1 MSVATNASTE
11 DIPGLD
17 LGPYLRG
24 DPGAIDDLAARLRWT
39 CENVGFFYIQN
50 HGIPAPLIERT
61 FAASKRIHAMSVE
74 QKREIELNEQ
84 NIGYMLVNQ
93 SIQGHSKVE
102 KARKPNYN
110 ESFFCMRDRKPDDP
124 DVLSGK
130 PFRGLNQWPRDLP
143 GFREDALAYMAAVE
157 ALGMKMLPVVARALD
172 LPLDFFSAYFNPAN
186 LQLRLLH
193 YPVRDESE
201 PEQYGAGAHT
211 DAGFLTF
218 LMQHGI
224 GGLQI
229 RRTDGTW
236 FDAPVLPGRFLINTG
251 DLLRRWTNDR
261 WLSTPHRVLN
271 LSGTDRYSIAFF
283 FGPDLDRQL
292 ACLPT
297 CQDAL
302 HPPKYPP
309 ISYGEYKAEFVAA
322 NYFNRKPAAAATP
335 VSHTAGKP

>member
-1 MSVATNASTE
+1 MMDSTSS
-11 DIPGLD
+11 IPGLD
-17 LGPYLRG
+17 MGPYLRG
-24 DPGAIDDLAARLRWT
+24 EPGAIDDLATRLRWT
-39 CENVGFFYIQN
+39 CQNVGFFYIEN
-50 HGIPAPLIERT
+50 HSVPQALIERT
-61 FAASKRIHAMSVE
+61 FAASRRVHAMPIE
-74 QKREIELNEQ
+74 RKQEIELNEQ

-110 ESFFCMRDRKPDDP
+110 ESFFCMRDRTPDDP
-124 DVLSGK
+124 DVIARK
-130 PFRGLNQWPRDLP
+130 PFKGLNQWPRELP
-143 GFREDALAYMAAVE
+143 GFREDCLAYMNAVE
-157 ALGMKMLPVVARALD
+157 DLGMRLLPVVAHALE
-172 LPLDFFSAYFNPAN
+172 LPLHFFADYFNPAN

-193 YPVRDESE
+193 YPIRDESE

-229 RRTDGTW
+229 RRADGTW
-236 FDAPVLPGRFLINTG
+236 FDAPVLPGKYIVNTG

-271 LSGTDRYSIAFF
+271 VSGTDRYSIAFF
-283 FGPDLDRQL
+283 FGPDLDREL
-292 ACLPT
+292 ACLSS
-297 CQDAL
+297 CQDAT

-309 ISYGEYKAEFVAA
+309 ISYGQYKKEFVAA
-322 NYFNRKPAAAATP
+322 NYFNPKSLAKTP
-335 VSHTAGKP
+335 